1 MTQRFARRGKPGR
14 LRARGAETIPWPM
27 GTETDLDRPSSC
39 RILWLLCLQ
48 REGKTERSYLKNT
61 VDSVGPWLMCKEP
74 RILDHNRIE
83 LYIWKSV
90 HEIQVKKQIEAI

>member
-1 MTQRFARRGKPGR
+1 MTQRFARRGKPGS
-14 LRARGAETIPWPM
+14 LCARGAETIPWPM
-27 GTETDLDRPSSC
+27 GTEIYLDRLCS
-39 RILWLLCLQ
+39 ILWLLWLQ
-48 REGKTERSYLKNT
+48 CEGKLNGRIYLKNT
-61 VDSVGPWLMCKEP
+61 VDSMGPWLMCKEP